1 MWEREMAVARQAAQD
16 AGKALLELFGK
27 NTVITKKGDIDLVT
41 EADVRSEKI
50 LLDLISRHFPQDS
63 ILSEEAGEYRHR
75 PERVWL
81 LDPLD
86 GTTNFAHQFPF
97 FAVSIALEIEKQIAL
112 GVVFNP
118 LCGECFHATLGGG
131 AFLNETPIS
140 VSRTRTLQD
149 SLLGTGFP
157 YNIHHEPDRVLESFR
172 KFLVRAQGVRRPGSA
187 ALDLCYVAAGRL
199 DGFWEEGL
207 KPWDSAAGV
216 AIVKESG
223 GTVTTYEGKPY
234 SPYEKSIIASNPLI
248 HGLVVQALGA

>member
-1 MWEREMAVARQAAQD
+1 MWEKEMAVALQAARA
-16 AGKALLELFGK
+16 AGKALLDLFGK
-27 NTVITKKGDIDLVT
+27 NTRVTKKGDIDLVT

-50 LLDLISRHFPQDS
+50 ILDLITCHFPQDS
-63 ILSEEAGEYRHR
+63 ILTEEAGEFKHR

-97 FAVSIALEIEKQIAL
+97 FAVSIALEIEREVAM

-118 LCGECFHATLGGG
+118 FCGECFHTVLGGG

-157 YNIHHEPDRVLESFR
+157 YTIHDSPDRALENFR
-172 KFLVRAQGVRRPGSA
+172 RFTVTAQGVRRPGSA
-187 ALDLCYVAAGRL
+187 ALDLCYLAAGRL

-207 KPWDSAAGV
+207 KPWDTAAGV
-216 AIVKESG
+216 VIVKEAG
-223 GTVTTYEGKPY
+223 GKVSTYEGRAYTPY
-234 SPYEKSIIASNPLI
+234 DKSIIASNPFI
-248 HGLVVQALGA
+248 HGLMIQTLAA